1 MTDDKMQFIEHAYWT
16 ARKVLEM
23 ADDTLVSPHPLW
35 AELNEL
41 SEVLL
46 WAERL
51 LEIPNRYEPN
61 HYSKKLNA

>member
-1 MTDDKMQFIEHAYWT
+1 MISEQMQFIEHAYWT

-23 ADDTLVSPHPLW
+23 ADDTLVTPHPVW
-35 AELNEL
+35 GQLNEL

-51 LEIPNRYEPN
+51 LEIPNGYEPN
-61 HYSKKLNA
+61 HYSKKSNV